1 MERGIRTVTLL
12 QYNEIGYTVP
22 YYLVVVLGLGHAVF
36 LTADVRNS
44 DHLAHNSVRLVHK
57 SVRLVHKSVRF
68 VHKSGRLAHN
78 SDHPARMSG
87 RLVHNLD
94 LQILGSLVHILGSRN
109 YSFVVVVVQS
119 DLVELVAVQD
129 DLRLEVD

>member
-44 DHLAHNSVRLVHK
+44 DHLAHN